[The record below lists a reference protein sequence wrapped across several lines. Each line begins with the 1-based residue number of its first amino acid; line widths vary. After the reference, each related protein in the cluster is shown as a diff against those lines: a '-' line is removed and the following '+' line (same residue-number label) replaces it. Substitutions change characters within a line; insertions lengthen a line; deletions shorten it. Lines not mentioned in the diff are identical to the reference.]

1 MKAYKGF
8 NKDMT
13 CRYFQFEE
21 GKEYEHE
28 GKVNVCESGFHACE
42 RPLDCFY
49 YYNPASSVYH
59 EVEVDGDISKAD
71 NDTKVAAKK
80 IKIGARLDI
89 AGLVQAQF
97 EYVKEHTTTEH
108 TDPKTANAGDW
119 GAANAGYRGAANAG
133 DYGAAKAGNYGAAK
147 AGNYGAAKAGNYGAA
162 NAGDWGAANA
172 GYRGAANAGD
182 WGAAKAGNYGAAN
195 AGDCGAANAG
205 NYGAANAG
213 DWGAANAGDRG
224 AANAGDRG
232 AANAGDRGAANAG
245 NYGAANAGDRGA
257 AHAGNYGAANAGD
270 YGAAVSR
277 GSASVGKS
285 GVAIAR
291 GDERNQNKVKG
302 GIGAILVIALE
313 PSDST
318 EIIEWKAAVVDGEKI
333 KADTWYFLKDGEL
346 VEAEDVKNQ

>member
-13 CRYFQFEE
+13 CRGFQFEE

-28 GKVNVCESGFHACE
+28 GDVKVCESGFHACE
-42 RPLDCFY
+42 RPLDCFD

-59 EVEVDGDISKAD
+59 EVEVDGDISKED

-108 TDPKTANAGDW
+108 TDLKTANAGDC
-119 GAANAGYRGAANAG
+119 GAANAG
-133 DYGAAKAGNYGAAK
+133 DRGAAN
-147 AGNYGAAKAGNYGAA
+147 AGNYGAA
-162 NAGDWGAANA
+162 NAGDCGAANA
-172 GYRGAANAGD
+172 GDRGAANAGNY
-182 WGAAKAGNYGAAN
+182 GAANAGNYGAAN

-213 DWGAANAGDRG
+213 NC
-224 AANAGDRG
+224 G

-245 NYGAANAGDRGA
+245 NYGAAI
-257 AHAGNYGAANAGD
+257 
-270 YGAAVSR
+270 SR
-277 GSASVGKS
+277 GSASVGRG
-285 GVAIAR
+285 GVAVAR

-302 GIGAILVIALE
+302 GIGAILIIALE
-313 PSDST
+313 PIDST
-318 EIIEWKAAVVDGEKI
+318 DIIECKAVVVDGEKI
-333 KADTWYFLKDGEL
+333 KADTWYCLKDGEL
-346 VEAEDVKNQ
+346 VEAEE

>member
-13 CRYFQFEE
+13 CRGFQFEE

-28 GKVNVCESGFHACE
+28 GDVKVCESGFHACE
-42 RPLDCFY
+42 RPLDCFD

-59 EVEVDGDISKAD
+59 EVEVDGDISKED

-108 TDPKTANAGDW
+108 TDLKT
-119 GAANAGYRGAANAG
+119 
-133 DYGAAKAGNYGAAK
+133 
-147 AGNYGAAKAGNYGAA
+147 
-162 NAGDWGAANA
+162 
-172 GYRGAANAGD
+172 
-182 WGAAKAGNYGAAN
+182 AN

-213 DWGAANAGDRG
+213 DRG
-224 AANAGDRG
+224 AAI
-232 AANAGDRGAANAG
+232 
-245 NYGAANAGDRGA
+245 
-257 AHAGNYGAANAGD
+257 
-270 YGAAVSR
+270 SR
-277 GSASVGKS
+277 GSASVGRG
-285 GVAIAR
+285 GVAVAR

-302 GIGAILVIALE
+302 GIGAILIIALE
-313 PSDST
+313 PIDST
-318 EIIEWKAAVVDGEKI
+318 DIIECKAVVVDGEKI
-333 KADTWYFLKDGEL
+333 KADTWYCLKDGEL
-346 VEAEDVKNQ
+346 VEAEE

>member
-133 DYGAAKAGNYGAAK
+133 D
-147 AGNYGAAKAGNYGAA
+147 
-162 NAGDWGAANA
+162 
-172 GYRGAANAGD
+172 

-213 DWGAANAGDRG
+213 DWG